1 MDRQKVEKLV
11 DIAKILINEI
21 IPSTES
27 IRASV
32 LNANRSVGGSDEE
45 VESAIKKLE
54 AENEIIMEHGF
65 SIEDKELHQDWFSPT
80 DYELAYWQDYKK
92 YLLNKK
98 RFPKDIVEK
107 MDQISD
113 KITNLL
119 GNPNSEE
126 IFARKGLIIGD
137 VQSGKTS
144 SYLSVMNKAAD
155 VGYKYIVLLA
165 GSMNT
170 LRSQT
175 QERVD
180 EGFIGTDSELRSLGN
195 SKSYIG
201 VGSIN
206 PARKRP
212 SSFTTRERDF
222 SNKIAQQLV
231 NINSDMS
238 SVPNVFVIKK
248 NSNTLKNLINWMS
261 ITLPNNK
268 ENLPLLLID
277 DEADYASINTKKEG
291 EDPTAINLKIR
302 ELLHLF
308 PKSTLLSYT
317 ATPFANVFIEP
328 NNEREMLLQD
338 LFPKDFIYVLDSPS
352 NYIGPQEYYGIEGEY
367 NNKIVLI
374 DDMEDFLPN
383 RHKKEFRVHLLPP
396 SLKEAVRLFM
406 ISNAIRDLRLEKSPH
421 RSMLVNLSVYTNIQN
436 QVAELIKDFF
446 NEEINKIKYQINDN
460 EIKRLYKNL
469 INQHYKEIDENP
481 DSIIENLYQ
490 ASKDIVIS
498 AINSEN
504 KAEEILNYKIRK
516 DLGLKIIA
524 VGGYILSRGLTLEGL
539 SVSYFHRNSKYY
551 DTLMQ
556 MGRWFGYRPG
566 YEDLCKVYMQ
576 EDAIEW
582 YRYINETSQ
591 ELKAEVEIMSRKNLT
606 PRDFGLRVL
615 NSHKVLEITAPNKLR
630 HSNEIERVISVS
642 AKVLEGPRIFNVKEF
657 NNKNIQLADN
667 LIRKLSQEYK
677 NEGFYLKTKPT
688 PSPLFIDVDMEI
700 IIEFFESFSHHPSN
714 LIYSTSDIVKIING
728 NPLLNKWDV
737 YFAEGDGEPHEIDD
751 YSIRRSVR
759 SYNISVNMIQI
770 SKQRNR
776 LGFASATK
784 AGLSDKLIAE
794 IESKIGKDKLSE
806 TSYLID
812 IERKPLLIIY
822 HLKLNHKNVTDSV
835 KAAFDYAI
843 GIALAFPDIEGK
855 GKVKEVVYYKLNRVA
870 FDEYLLSQDQS
881 DEDDE

>member
-1 MDRQKVEKLV
+1 MDREKVEKLV
-11 DIAKILINEI
+11 DIAKILFYEI
-21 IPSTES
+21 VPSSES
-27 IRASV
+27 IRLKVLDANKLVGASI
-32 LNANRSVGGSDEE
+32 EE
-45 VESAIKKLE
+45 VELAIKKLE
-54 AENEIIMEHGF
+54 AENEVVMEMGF
-65 SIEDKELHQDWFSPT
+65 SIEDKEVHQDWFSPT

-107 MDQISD
+107 MDHISN

-119 GNPNSEE
+119 GNPNSDEN
-126 IFARKGLIIGD
+126 FARKGLIIGD

-195 SKSYIG
+195 SKSFIG

-206 PARKRP
+206 PHRKRP
-212 SSFTTRERDF
+212 SSFTTREKDF

-261 ITLPNNK
+261 TTLPNNK

-302 ELLHLF
+302 ELLALF

-328 NNEREMLLQD
+328 TNEHEMMLQD
-338 LFPKDFIYVLDSPS
+338 LFPKDFIYVLDPPS
-352 NYIGPQEYYGIEGEY
+352 NYIGPNEYYGIEGEY
-367 NNKIVLI
+367 NEKIVLI
-374 DDMEDFLPN
+374 DDMEDFIPN
-383 RHKKEFRVHLLPP
+383 RHKKDYNVNLLPP

-406 ISNAIRDLRLEKSPH
+406 ITNVIRDLRLEKSPH

-436 QVAELIKDFF
+436 QVADLIKEFF
-446 NEEINKIKYQINDN
+446 NEEINRIKYQVDN
-460 EIKRLYKNL
+460 IEKQRLYENL
-469 INQHYKEIDENP
+469 INKHFYNLEEDLK
-481 DSIIENLYQ
+481 SILENLYQ
-490 ASKDIVIS
+490 ANKDIVIS

-504 KAEEILNYKIRK
+504 KAEEVLNYKSRK

-524 VGGYILSRGLTLEGL
+524 VGGFILSRGLTLEGL

-566 YEDLCKVYMQ
+566 YDDLCKVYMQ

-582 YRYINETSQ
+582 YRYINETAK

-606 PRDFGLRVL
+606 PKDFGLRVL

-642 AKVLEGPRIFNVKEF
+642 AKVLEGPRIFNIKEF
-657 NNKNIQLADN
+657 NENNIQLADN
-667 LIRKLSQEYK
+667 LIRKLNQEYE

-688 PSPLFIDVDMEI
+688 PSPLFKDVNKNI
-700 IIEFFESFSHHPSN
+700 VIEFFESFSHHPAN

-728 NPLLNKWDV
+728 NPLLEKWDV
-737 YFAEGDGEPHEIDD
+737 YFAEGDGKSHTIDD
-751 YSIRRSVR
+751 FNIRRSVR
-759 SYNISVNMIQI
+759 SYNINQNMIQI

-776 LGFASATK
+776 LGFANATK
-784 AGLSDKLIAE
+784 AGLSDDLILK
-794 IESKIGKDKLSE
+794 IESKIDKNKLSE

-812 IERKPLLIIY
+812 IKRNPLLIVY
-822 HLKLNHKNVTDSV
+822 HLELNHKNVNENG

-855 GKVKEVVYYKLNRVA
+855 GKVKEVVHYKLNRIA

-881 DEDDE
+881 DEEDE

>member
-1 MDRQKVEKLV
+1 MYKNKIELLV
-11 DIAKILINEI
+11 SIAKDLINGI
-21 IPSTES
+21 IPSIDS
-27 IRASV
+27 IRQNV
-32 LNANRSVGGSDEE
+32 TEANKIIQATSEE

-54 AENEIIMEHGF
+54 AENEILMETGF
-65 SIEDKELHQDWFSPT
+65 SIEDKEIHQDWFNPF
-80 DYELAYWQDYKK
+80 DFDLAYWKDYRE
-92 YLLNKK
+92 YLLK
-98 RFPKDIVEK
+98 RKNFPIDIVEK
-107 MDQISD
+107 MDQISN

-119 GNPNSEE
+119 GNPNASDN
-126 IFARKGLIIGD
+126 FARKGLIIGD

-201 VGSIN
+201 VGIIN
-206 PARKRP
+206 PFRKRP
-212 SSFTTRERDF
+212 SSFTTREKDF

-231 NINSDMS
+231 NISSDMS

-261 ITLPNNK
+261 ITLPGNK

-277 DEADYASINTKKEG
+277 DEADYASINTRKEG
-291 EDPTAINLKIR
+291 QDPTAINLKIR
-302 ELLHLF
+302 ELLALF

-328 NNEREMLLQD
+328 TNENEMMLQD

-352 NYIGPQEYYGIEGEY
+352 NYIGPNEYYGLEGAY
-367 NNKIVLI
+367 NENIVLI
-374 DDMEDFLPN
+374 DDMEDFIPN
-383 RHKKEFRVHLLPP
+383 RHKKDYRVHVLPP
-396 SLKEAVRLFM
+396 SLKEAIRLFM
-406 ISNAIRDLRLEKSPH
+406 ISNAIRDLRNEKSPH

-436 QVAELIKDFF
+436 QVADLIKDFF
-446 NEEINKIKYQINDN
+446 SEEINKIKYKISYADTT
-460 EIKRLYKNL
+460 RLYENL
-469 INQHYKEIDENP
+469 IDQNYKSLEL
-481 DSIIENLYQ
+481 DSRIIIENLFQ
-490 ASKDIVIS
+490 ANKDIVIS

-504 KAEEILNYKIRK
+504 KAEEVLNYKIRK

-524 VGGYILSRGLTLEGL
+524 IGGYILSRGLTLEGL
-539 SVSYFHRNSKYY
+539 SISYFHRNSKYY

-630 HSNEIERVISVS
+630 YSNEIERVVSVS
-642 AKVLEGPRIFNVKEF
+642 ARVLEGPRIFNVKEI
-657 NNKNIQLADN
+657 NKNNIKLADD
-667 LIRKLSQEYK
+667 LIKKLNKEYK
-677 NEGFYLKTKPT
+677 NEGFYLKTKNT
-688 PSPLFIDVDMEI
+688 PSPLFKFVDKDI
-700 IIEFFESFSHHPSN
+700 IIDFFESFSHHPSN

-728 NPLLNKWDV
+728 NPLLEKWDV
-737 YFAEGDGEPHEIDD
+737 YFAEGDGKPHAIEDFN
-751 YSIRRSVR
+751 IRRSLR
-759 SYNISVNMIQI
+759 SYSISSNMIQI

-784 AGLSDKLIAE
+784 AGLSDE
-794 IESKIGKDKLSE
+794 IIRKIVEKTDNDKLSE
-806 TSYLID
+806 TSYLIG
-812 IERKPLLIIY
+812 IVRNPLLIIY
-822 HLKLNHKNVTDSV
+822 HIQLEHKNITDTG
-835 KAAFDYAI
+835 KASFDFAI

-855 GKVKEVVYYKLNRVA
+855 GKVKEVVHYKLNRVA

-881 DEDDE
+881 DEEDE